1 MDLRVGRCIMDI
13 YNVYTDGSSVM
24 GKYGGYA
31 CMFLDTGE
39 IMSGRCMAT
48 NQLAEMLAIELAFIF
63 APDNCKLVISS
74 DSAFAIHAISGRW
87 NLSQSK
93 HLLDVRNRIDDYSIK
108 KHISYKFVKV
118 AGHSSDKFN
127 RMVDSAAQRE
137 ARILNSE
144 ML

>member
-1 MDLRVGRCIMDI
+1 MISQLH
-13 YNVYTDGSSVM
+13 VYTDGSSVM

-63 APDNCKLVISS
+63 APENCKLIIYS
-74 DSAFAIHAISGRW
+74 DSMFAINAIHNRW
-87 NLSQSK
+87 NLTNSK
-93 HLLDVRNRIDDYSIK
+93 HLLEVRNRIDNSSIS
-108 KHISYKFVKV
+108 KHISYKFTKV
-118 AGHSSDKFN
+118 AGHSSDKYN
-127 RMVDSAAQRE
+127 RMVDSAAQKE

-144 ML
+144 MS